1 MEWKLAWWLRAE
13 RRMTSVDYVILVL
26 ALLSVLIGVW
36 RGFTTEALSLLTLL
50 AAIGLA
56 WLFAGSVEPHL
67 GDWASAGEVRIWAA
81 RLIIFVVVL
90 ALGGLAQWLA
100 RKLIRHTGL
109 SSVDR
114 TLGAIFGFL
123 RAAVVLGLVVLVLQF
138 TELDQESWWQDA
150 RLRPYA
156 ERAADAVKYY
166 AELGTR
172 YLEDAPLPQSARAP
186 AAEGEAS

>member
-1 MEWKLAWWLRAE
+1 MAG
-13 RRMTSVDYVILVL
+13 VDYVIVLL
-26 ALLSVLIGVW
+26 ALLSILIGVW

-56 WLFAGSVEPHL
+56 WMLAPGVEPHL
-67 GDWASAGEVRIWAA
+67 GDWAAGGEVRLWAA
-81 RLIIFVVVL
+81 RFIIFVIVL

-114 TLGAIFGFL
+114 TLGAVFGFL
-123 RAAVVLGLVVLVLQF
+123 RAAVVLGLAVLVLQF
-138 TELDQESWWQDA
+138 TELDQEAWWQDA

-156 ERAADAVKYY
+156 ERAAAAVKYY

-172 YLEDAPLPQSARAP
+172 YLEDHPVPQSAVLRRFK
-186 AAEGEAS
+186 ASVNV